1 MLPDLN
7 VRSWREIFTG
17 EFRYSKLEQVQAA
30 ATWDVFSCQQ
40 TGKNRGDSHKS
51 DGDARRLAFGFKL
64 QILVSL
70 RVFGMES
77 TVFAHSGIAEYWA

>member
-7 VRSWREIFTG
+7 IRSWRDIFTG
-17 EFRYSKLEQVQAA
+17 EFLYSKLKQAA

-40 TGKNRGDSHKS
+40 AGKNRGDSHKS
-51 DGDARRLAFGFKL
+51 DGDALRLPFGFKL

>member
-1 MLPDLN
+1 MLKLYKVQYVARFEYKVLEGN
-7 VRSWREIFTG
+7 FYWRVSV
-17 EFRYSKLEQVQAA
+17 FR
-30 ATWDVFSCQQ
+30 
-40 TGKNRGDSHKS
+40 
-51 DGDARRLAFGFKL
+51 DARRLPFGFKL